1 MTDSRIDEHDRRERR
16 CPRLG
21 HPVPFSYC
29 RKPGRDL
36 PCRRIFD
43 CWWETFDVEGFVRAH
58 WTEEEIARILAPP
71 KDKVSTLVELI
82 EQARRRAAER
92 PSEAP

>member
-1 MTDSRIDEHDRRERR
+1 MESRLDQHDDRRRR
-16 CPRLG
+16 CPKLG

-29 RKPGRDL
+29 RAPGRDL
-36 PCRRIFD
+36 PCGKVFD

-58 WTEEEIARILAPP
+58 WSEAEIAQVLAPP

-82 EQARRRAAER
+82 EEARRRAGTPP
-92 PSEAP
+92 PS